1 MPAQTRLRSLVAGV
15 VPQPQAATETIEAP
29 AAEAVD
35 TEPPLLLTEEQLK
48 GWVARGFIALPID
61 TLPKAFHDQFHA
73 VQEAQKRGGG
83 GRGDRA
89 QALGAAVDAVL
100 HSKIARGALTSILG
114 PGFVGGVPGGGGS
127 LGSSDQDQGYH
138 SKSTRLSPELISVFI
153 LTESPVCSEDN
164 SSNCAVRDIVTPRQ
178 VSVFYYPGKVGP
190 GDGPTCFLPGTQYLA
205 LDREGLGQGEER
217 LDPKMLPPKTAAQW
231 HDSISGFT
239 DSNPN
244 PYAETDARRVEGM
257 KLVGV
262 PGLQE
267 NPMTIA
273 EEDRGMI
280 VPTPSNISLGPATF
294 PINRYI

>member
-1 MPAQTRLRSLVAGV
+1 M
-15 VPQPQAATETIEAP
+15 
-29 AAEAVD
+29 
-35 TEPPLLLTEEQLK
+35 
-48 GWVARGFIALPID
+48 
-61 TLPKAFHDQFHA
+61 
-73 VQEAQKRGGG
+73 
-83 GRGDRA
+83 
-89 QALGAAVDAVL
+89 
-100 HSKIARGALTSILG
+100 
-114 PGFVGGVPGGGGS
+114 
-127 LGSSDQDQGYH
+127 
-138 SKSTRLSPELISVFI
+138 
-153 LTESPVCSEDN
+153 
-164 SSNCAVRDIVTPRQ
+164 
-178 VSVFYYPGKVGP
+178 FYYPGKVGP

-217 LDPKMLPPKTAAQW
+217 LDPKMLPPKTPAQW

-294 PINRYI
+294 SINRYI